1 MPKSYAIAHV
11 TFTDREAFMSDYA
24 SKVGGTV
31 AAYGGRYLVRAGEVS
46 YSEGEQLGD
55 ISVVIEFPDR
65 ESAHAW
71 HDSNEYQDIVPSR
84 YQNSVTNF
92 IIIDGVLDVS

>member
-1 MPKSYAIAHV
+1 MQKTYAIAHV
-11 TFTDREAFMSDYA
+11 TFTNREAFMSDYA

-31 AAYGGRYLVRAGEVS
+31 AAFGGRYLVRAGEVS
-46 YSEGEQLGD
+46 YSEGESLGD

-71 HDSNEYQDIVPSR
+71 NNRKEYRDIVPIR
-84 YQNSVTNF
+84 HQNSVTNF